1 MEEGMGVIRQGH
13 ALSEELGPGFGRG
26 MGMTSQE
33 QNISN
38 TVGRRGD
45 QAGQGDQNQHQ
56 HGTQSGNVEDKKR
69 VPGYPQDDM
78 MMMPMDEA
86 VAKPENYG
94 LAPGWSASLQ
104 GMMNLV
110 RVLPPEKYEEVMKR
124 VREGR
129 TEKLP
134 APAHKHD

>member
-1 MEEGMGVIRQGH
+1 MAGCCDSANKRHIHKPTTRRDTVLPVSFQVC
-13 ALSEELGPGFGRG
+13 ALPRP
-26 MGMTSQE
+26 
-33 QNISN
+33 
-38 TVGRRGD
+38 VY
-45 QAGQGDQNQHQ
+45 QNQHQ
-56 HGTQSGNVEDKKR
+56 HGSQSGNVEDKKR

-104 GMMNLV
+104 GMMNLI

-129 TEKLP
+129 TEKP
-134 APAHKHD
+134 SAPAHKHD